1 MKQKKTEKIG
11 SCFSYLGDIPGYEL
25 PNGVLNKGI
34 TGCGATTVALTD
46 KNPTII
52 CSPRIQLLKNKQ
64 EQYPNS
70 LLVIGG
76 VYQDEINKYL
86 SAASVPKILISYD
99 SFHKLNDCIID
110 KSKFRVVV
118 DEFHYILQ
126 DASFKS
132 EVGLELLNN
141 LKIYPYVTYLS
152 ATPILD
158 EYIDKIAFF
167 DDIPYTKYEWEDA
180 EKLEIIRVKSNYPIG
195 AAIRIVQQYQKE
207 VYPEVKLNAGE
218 WIESKECV
226 IFLNSVK
233 NITSIVKQCNL
244 SPDEV
249 NLILGNSEDN
259 DKSISQLG
267 KGFTRGRIPLKGEKH
282 KKFTFCTSTAYAGC
296 DFYSDC
302 ASTYVISDIKRL
314 NTSID
319 IS

>member
-1 MKQKKTEKIG
+1 M
-11 SCFSYLGDIPGYEL
+11 
-25 PNGVLNKGI
+25 
-34 TGCGATTVALTD
+34 
-46 KNPTII
+46 
-52 CSPRIQLLKNKQ
+52 
-64 EQYPNS
+64 
-70 LLVIGG
+70 
-76 VYQDEINKYL
+76 
-86 SAASVPKILISYD
+86 
-99 SFHKLNDCIID
+99 
-110 KSKFRVVV
+110 
-118 DEFHYILQ
+118 
-126 DASFKS
+126 
-132 EVGLELLNN
+132 
-141 LKIYPYVTYLS
+141 
-152 ATPILD
+152 D